1 MPQSEDVLCSQFGQL
16 STDDQPN
23 HRSQNIT
30 ESVPVPSS
38 EHVAEIVGRQGCKI
52 KALRAKTNT
61 YIKTPIRG
69 EAPMFVITG
78 RREDVLTA
86 KREIQLA
93 ADHFSQIRAKR
104 GSSSPTPVNPASP
117 RPITRPS
124 SQSPNLTENPLI
136 YKHNLTYQ
144 QQPALMP
151 GHVCKKVNVPYQV
164 VGLVVGPK
172 GSTIKR
178 IQQNTNTYIITP
190 SRDCEPVFEIQGL
203 PECVEAARI
212 EIENYIQLRTNQCIA
227 KETSPVQPVSLS
239 SSCSG
244 SVDQNELNDD
254 LDFNLYQSVVNSVVD
269 DDDSVW
275 PDKPNRGST
284 LDMFISSFQ
293 NRSSSSSASSS
304 TSSSFCS
311 NELNLN
317 QLHNT
322 FMFSTD
328 TVYSPLVDLYQSS
341 STVSSTNN
349 NSHIINSIFQHEQL
363 LQQLAQSN
371 HDLVFND
378 SIF

>member
-1 MPQSEDVLCSQFGQL
+1 MPQSTEDLLCSQFSHL
-16 STDDQPN
+16 STDEQSH

-30 ESVPVPSS
+30 ESVHVPSS

-104 GSSSPTPVNPASP
+104 GSASPTPAPASP
-117 RPITRPS
+117 KQISRPS
-124 SQSPNLTENPLI
+124 SISPSLTENSLI

-144 QQPALMP
+144 AQPALLP
-151 GHVCKKVNVPYQV
+151 GQISKKVNVPYQV

-190 SRDCEPVFEIQGL
+190 SRDCEPVFEIQGM
-203 PECVEAARI
+203 PECVEAAKI
-212 EIENYIQLRTNQCIA
+212 EIENYIQLRTNQSIP
-227 KETSPVQPVSLS
+227 KETIATQPVSLS

-244 SVDQNELNDD
+244 SVGLNDLINDD
-254 LDFNLYQSVVNSVVD
+254 LNDFNLYQSVVNSVVD
-269 DDDSVW
+269 DDDPIW
-275 PDKPNRGST
+275 TEKPGQN
-284 LDMFISSFQ
+284 LDVLISSFQ
-293 NRSSSSSASSS
+293 NRSNSSSSSSSS

-311 NELNLN
+311 NELSLN
-317 QLHNT
+317 YIHNS
-322 FMFSTD
+322 FMFGSD
-328 TVYSPLVDLYQSS
+328 SVYSPLMDLYPTQQE
-341 STVSSTNN
+341 
-349 NSHIINSIFQHEQL
+349 NSHILNSIFQHEQL
-363 LQQLAQSN
+363 LQQLQASN
-371 HDLVFND
+371 QINQDFVFND